1 MVWATGCRDT
11 RGSAIIL
18 GFRCCGVQFSC
29 HLLASRRQGGGPQ
42 GRSRRG
48 RPRWAG
54 WARVGLANAEGGPG
68 CGLSSPGQ
76 VSPRRP
82 LSAPLPQGGPSTA
95 WLRWT
100 PRLRLGEYTEDS
112 VSVSLCL
119 WIGCRVTRMCCPFE
133 KSDLSS
139 QVVSSSLSA
148 FFLSLLWGWCW
159 KQLEISLEQG
169 LPEFFFF
176 FFPLKDGFPFFLVI
190 LLAYTWFSIL
200 C

>member
-1 MVWATGCRDT
+1 MVWATGCCDT

-18 GFRCCGVQFSC
+18 GFRCVQFSC

-54 WARVGLANAEGGPG
+54 WARVGLASAEGGPG

-100 PRLRLGEYTEDS
+100 PRLRFGEYTEDS
-112 VSVSLCL
+112 ASVSLCL
-119 WIGCRVTRMCCPFE
+119 WIGCRVNRMCCPFE

-139 QVVSSSLSA
+139 QGLSSSLSA
-148 FFLSLLWGWCW
+148 FFSVFSEADAGNSLRFPWSRGS
-159 KQLEISLEQG
+159 QNS
-169 LPEFFFF
+169 FF